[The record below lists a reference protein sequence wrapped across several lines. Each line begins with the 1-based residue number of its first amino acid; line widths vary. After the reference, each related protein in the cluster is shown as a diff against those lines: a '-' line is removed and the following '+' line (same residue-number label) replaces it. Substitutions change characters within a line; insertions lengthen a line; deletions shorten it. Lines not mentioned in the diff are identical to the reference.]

1 MGSWLRPAFFV
12 PGFWARLRLNE
23 FTPRIGFNPPRIDR
37 LQFASIWIE
46 RVFDRKA
53 QNTEGVDRLRGQRP
67 PVSNRI
73 RPVGF
78 NTREGVA
85 PAIEFDFD
93 Q

>member
-1 MGSWLRPAFFV
+1 MASRLF
-12 PGFWARLRLNE
+12 ARGADI
-23 FTPRIGFNPPRIDR
+23 RIGLKAEGP
-37 LQFASIWIE
+37 ASGTPEI
-46 RVFDRKA
+46 RKA
-53 QNTEGVDRLRGQRP
+53 RNREGVDRLRGQRP